1 MRLTLLTLGGLTLA
15 LLWLGPFPELARW
28 DFWAH
33 MTLHMGVVAVAAPLL
48 SLAIAGSRFDPVF
61 RWPALFAPIPASVA
75 ELILVWAWH
84 APGLHHFARGEPLG
98 FVLEQGSFLS
108 CGVWLW
114 LSAFGGDAAR
124 NSSRTGTGILGLLLT
139 SMHMTLLGALLAL
152 SPRPLYRHGEVAPAS
167 PGWTAPSAMLDET
180 GDRPVQRSLLEKTAA
195 ICLPPNATFGPAPR
209 LTPLQD
215 QHLGGAIMLLIG
227 GASYLGGGLW
237 LTLALLQPTSRNLKR
252 A

>member
-124 NSSRTGTGILGLLLT
+124 NSSRTGTGILGL
-139 SMHMTLLGALLAL
+139 
-152 SPRPLYRHGEVAPAS
+152 
-167 PGWTAPSAMLDET
+167 
-180 GDRPVQRSLLEKTAA
+180 
-195 ICLPPNATFGPAPR
+195 
-209 LTPLQD
+209 
-215 QHLGGAIMLLIG
+215 
-227 GASYLGGGLW
+227 
-237 LTLALLQPTSRNLKR
+237 
-252 A
+252 